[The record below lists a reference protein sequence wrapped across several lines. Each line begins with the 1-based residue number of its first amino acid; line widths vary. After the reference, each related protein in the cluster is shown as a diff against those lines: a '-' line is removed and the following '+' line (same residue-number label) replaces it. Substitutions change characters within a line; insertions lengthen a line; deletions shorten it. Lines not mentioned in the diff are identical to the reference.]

1 MATIQD
7 IADEVGISKAAVSRI
22 LNKKGSFS
30 KETIEKVFQTA
41 KKLNYI
47 LPNDIKQLEEM
58 DFKIIAAVLPLNNI
72 PYYSIF
78 ASYLEQAAY
87 SFGYSLMICSSLYDK
102 EKEEALFSLLREKRI
117 NGVIYGSF
125 TNDVKLQEDLPI
137 VTVGYQVSESIP
149 VVRSDN
155 YMAGI
160 LAAKH
165 LLSKSCK
172 KILYI
177 SGNQI
182 GKEMDE
188 RYLGFQEEISKYSDI
203 QIFSYFTGVNESKK
217 DIPSVISQMLIE
229 HGDADGLF
237 AESSSLATKCLQISQ
252 EIGFNVPQDLKIVGY
267 SNEALASLTYPKI
280 SYVKENTKQ
289 IAFDVVS
296 TLIDIIEGN
305 QNSIEITKIIPV
317 SFSSNSTT

>member
-7 IADEVGISKAAVSRI
+7 IANEVGISKAAVSRI
-22 LNKKGSFS
+22 LNRKGSFS

-41 KKLNYI
+41 KKFNYT
-47 LPNDIKQLEEM
+47 LPNEIKYLEEI
-58 DFKIIAAVLPLNNI
+58 DFKIIAAVLPIFNI

-137 VTVGYQVSESIP
+137 VTVGHQVSKSIP

-155 YMAGI
+155 YMAGV

-165 LLSKSCK
+165 LLSKGSK

-182 GKEMDE
+182 GKDMDE
-188 RYLGFQEEISKYSDI
+188 RFKGFQDEINKKSGIELSP
-203 QIFSYFTGVNESKK
+203 YFTGVNESKK
-217 DIPSVISQMLIE
+217 DIPSVISQMFIK

-252 EIGFNVPQDLKIVGY
+252 EIGLRVPEDLRIVGY
-267 SNEALASLTYPKI
+267 GNDSLSSYTYPKV

-289 IAFDVVS
+289 IAFEVVS
-296 TLIDIIEGN
+296 KLVDIIEGN
-305 QNSIEITKIIPV
+305 EDSIEMTTIVPV
-317 SFSSNSTT
+317 SFEANYTT